1 MNRLSWGK
9 RLKDLSLAFGVGLI
23 VLLCFCY
30 FAGIDLTDLIN
41 VRTIARY
48 SYVIIGGLVLNTVWC
63 NIGTESASNI
73 DEVVTA
79 NDDYHE
85 ARKKIVIVDEMDHII
100 DFCENWTIQKKK
112 VRQAEIIGNAGIKFE
127 EFQKASRN
135 LKENILSWFYVFKK
149 RIGEQEFS
157 QKRIVAIVKA
167 QHVRV
172 RALTPGML
180 LSVDTN
186 GKDDDMISPKVK
198 RLKRWIADS
207 ITLLFT
213 SLLCIGLTSKI
224 ISGHITKEELASF
237 IFVVY
242 FFITAATK
250 GYSNGYKTIA
260 VDTVK
265 YRKEQVARITE
276 YLSSEFYPKKCHEEN
291 KRLEEKAQL

>member
-23 VLLCFCY
+23 ILLCFCY
-30 FAGIDLTDLIN
+30 FAGIDISDLIN

-73 DEVVTA
+73 DEVVKA
-79 NDDYHE
+79 HEDYYE
-85 ARKKIVIVDEMDHII
+85 SRKKIVIVDEMDAII

-127 EFQKASRN
+127 DFQKASRN

-198 RLKRWIADS
+198 KLKRWIADS
-207 ITLLFT
+207 IALIFT
-213 SLLCIGLTSKI
+213 SLLCIGLTLEI
-224 ISGHITKEELASF
+224 LSGPITKERLSAF

-276 YLSSEFYPKKCHEEN
+276 YLSSEFYPKKCHEED